1 MDYQWGADTAVMRSY
16 MDNNSGYGFILL
28 VIDFFSRYV
37 WTKPL
42 QSAKGSEMVD
52 ALRSILAMGRNPM
65 TLFTDKGK
73 EYCNSNVR
81 NVLKQRGIDNFA
93 SQNEQT
99 SVQPERTIKTMK
111 LKLSRYMTHH
121 QTHRWIDVLD

>member
-1 MDYQWGADTAVMRSY
+1 MERQLFAS
-16 MDNNSGYGFILL
+16 L
-28 VIDFFSRYV
+28 
-37 WTKPL
+37 
-42 QSAKGSEMVD
+42 GSEMVD

-93 SQNEQT
+93 S
-99 SVQPERTIKTMK
+99 
-111 LKLSRYMTHH
+111 
-121 QTHRWIDVLD
+121 

>member
-1 MDYQWGADTAVMRSY
+1 MDDQWGADTAVMRSY
-16 MDNNSGYGFILL
+16 MDDNSGYGFILL

-81 NVLKQRGIDNFA
+81 NVLKQGGIDNFA

-99 SVQPERTIKTMK
+99 SVQPERTIKTLK

>member
-65 TLFTDKGK
+65 TLFMDKGK

-93 SQNEQT
+93 S
-99 SVQPERTIKTMK
+99 
-111 LKLSRYMTHH
+111 
-121 QTHRWIDVLD
+121 